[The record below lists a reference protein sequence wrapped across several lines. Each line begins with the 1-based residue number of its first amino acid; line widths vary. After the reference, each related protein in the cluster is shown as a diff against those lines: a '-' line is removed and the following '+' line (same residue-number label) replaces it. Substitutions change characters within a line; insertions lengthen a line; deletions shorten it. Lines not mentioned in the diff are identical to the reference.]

1 MDWAERTHVVP
12 WLGLLEAES
21 EVSTSIQT
29 ATTGHNEAMNLSP
42 YLEGRLLSDGASPS
56 AYVPP
61 ACCGAGQAGRQCKSM
76 GRMEICRPASSALD

>member
-56 AYVPP
+56 AYVPRVLWS
-61 ACCGAGQAGRQCKSM
+61 GAGGKAVQIYGTYGNLSPRFLGS
-76 GRMEICRPASSALD
+76 